1 MRLQVA
7 EVPEQGGR
15 LLCHQLE
22 KFGYAGAVVFVLVVD
37 CVAEFSNE
45 LPVIGRVDH
54 IQPLHEGEYR
64 TEAFKLLLFFDGYR
78 SHGFAQTLLKLAEP
92 HAEGG
97 QSLVLGRAQC
107 RPVLQ
112 FQNRFDLAQ

>member
-1 MRLQVA
+1 
-7 EVPEQGGR
+7 
-15 LLCHQLE
+15 
-22 KFGYAGAVVFVLVVD
+22 
-37 CVAEFSNE
+37 
-45 LPVIGRVDH
+45 
-54 IQPLHEGEYR
+54 
-64 TEAFKLLLFFDGYR
+64 LLFFDGYR

-97 QSLVLGRAQC
+97 QSLVLVRAQC